1 LCNLDFSTNSVNF
14 VEMSGVS
21 PKKQAIITQKDFNLI
36 IRVLKANW
44 WIPLIVVPIFYF
56 IGVFYIYRLTSVYQ
70 VSTQI
75 LLQNNDAYYK
85 GNVVTDANFYGAQN
99 FVDNSNEK
107 RILLSYDLL
116 NKVVN
121 KLKDKLEVSYY
132 IVGKVRTTEQFGGM
146 PFSVKINNINSSLF
160 ELPFDFRVI
169 DNSKYELVYL
179 KGDEKIVKTGFFG
192 KELIDLDLNIV
203 VNKNLDSGPAEMAT
217 FADIFYQFVI
227 HSNDY
232 LISRIQGDIKVDN
245 PDFTN
250 ILEPKLTD
258 IIPARAVLILDSLNQ
273 EYLNSKLV
281 SKYELNDKTIEYID
295 KQLEEISVLLK
306 ASVDTLQQYKQR
318 KSIVNLGWEEQDF
331 LFKIGDYDKE
341 RSKVEMELKSL
352 DDLEKYIIEDKDPQ
366 FLPPNIFVTE
376 KEGFMNKA
384 VSDLY
389 TKQIELN
396 RLYNMAT
403 DVNPLIQSHVNNIK
417 KIKQDL
423 LTYINNARGAT
434 KTKVQNINAEIAKYI
449 AEAKAIPP
457 KQQDILSMQRNQN
470 VNESIY
476 NFLLE
481 KKANTRIAKAS
492 IVPDAKIIEAPR
504 NTGEVSPDRAGL
516 KKSFLSAGFAF
527 SILLILI
534 RTILFTKIE
543 NIEHLKELTDIPAIG
558 VIPFIKKGEAAG
570 VIVDSQPNSQV
581 SEALRNIRT
590 NLQYAGV
597 GNDNKTF
604 LVTSFLPGEGKTFT
618 SVNLAATLAKS
629 GKKTIVL
636 ELDLHKPK
644 VYKNLG
650 LSAPLEGI
658 TTYITNQSKVENI
671 IKQSVIPNL
680 FCMFAGPI
688 PPNPSDFV
696 LSDKLK
702 ELIAYAKENFD
713 FVIIDSPPAGLLSD
727 SVFLM
732 QFADATLFV
741 LNAKTSNKKTVNFV
755 HEIKEN
761 NNLKNILFVLNG
773 VRSIGKRYYYK
784 GYGYSYGYGYGYGYG
799 KGTAYKK

>member
-1 LCNLDFSTNSVNF
+1 MCNLDFSTNSVNF

-21 PKKQAIITQKDFNLI
+21 TKKQAIVTQKDFNLI

-44 WIPLIVVPIFYF
+44 WIPLLVVPIFYF

-70 VSTQI
+70 ASTKI

-85 GNVVTDANFYGAQN
+85 GNVVTDANFYGAQS

-107 RILLSYDLL
+107 RVLLSYDLL
-116 NKVVN
+116 NKVVH
-121 KLKDKLEVSYY
+121 KLKDKLEVSYF

-146 PFSVKINNINSSLF
+146 PFSVKINNINSSLY
-160 ELPFDFRVI
+160 EYPFDFKII
-169 DNSKYELVYL
+169 DNNKYELIYS
-179 KGDEKIVKTGFFG
+179 KGDEKVIKTGLFD
-192 KELIDLDLNIV
+192 KELIDLDFNIV
-203 VNKNLDSGPAEMAT
+203 VSKNLTSGQGKMET
-217 FADIFYQFVI
+217 FKDIFYQFVI
-227 HSNDY
+227 HSNDF
-232 LISRIQGDIKVDN
+232 LVSRIQADIQVDN

-250 ILEPKLTD
+250 ILEAKLSD

-295 KQLEEISVLLK
+295 KQLDEISVLLK

-331 LFKIGDYDKE
+331 LGKIGQYDKE
-341 RSKVEMELKSL
+341 RSQVQMELKSL

-366 FLPPNIFVTE
+366 FLPPTVFVTE

-384 VSDLY
+384 VTDLY

-396 RLYNMAT
+396 KLYNMAT
-403 DVNPLIQSHVNNIK
+403 EVNPVIQDHINNIK

-434 KTKVQNINAEIAKYI
+434 KTKISNINTEIGKYI
-449 AEAKAIPP
+449 AEAKSIPP
-457 KQQDILSMQRNQN
+457 KQQEIMSMQRNQN
-470 VNESIY
+470 VNENIY

-492 IVPDAKIIEAPR
+492 IVPDAKIIETPR
-504 NTGEVSPDRAGL
+504 NTGEVSPDRIGL
-516 KKSFLSAGFAF
+516 KKNFLTGGFAVAIIV
-527 SILLILI
+527 ILL
-534 RTILFTKIE
+534 RTLFFTKIK
-543 NIEHLKELTDIPAIG
+543 NIEHLKELTEIPSIG
-558 VIPFIKKGEAAG
+558 VIPYVKKNDEGG
-570 VIVDSQPNSQV
+570 IIVDTQPNALV
-581 SEALRNIRT
+581 AEALRNIRT
-590 NLQYAGV
+590 NLQYASV
-597 GNDNKTF
+597 GHDNKTY
-604 LVTSFLPGEGKTFT
+604 LITSFLPGEGKTFT

-629 GKKTIVL
+629 GKKTIIL

-650 LSAPLEGI
+650 LSAPQEGI

-702 ELIAYAKENFD
+702 ELITYAKENFD
-713 FVIIDSPPAGLLSD
+713 YVIIDSPPAGLLSD

-741 LNAKTSNKKTVNFV
+741 LNANSSTRKTVNFV

-761 NNLKNILFVLNG
+761 NNFSNILFVLNG
-773 VRSIGKRYYYK
+773 VRHIAKRYYYK

-799 KGTAYKK
+799 KGNAYKK